1 MSNIDLPSSQTVLLL
16 HGPKKPY
23 EVTAGYAIPEV
34 KSENEVLVRAETFG
48 LNPIDWKAPDFNF
61 GIPVLPYIAGRE
73 LVGRVVKPS
82 KPDSRLR
89 EGDQVLVIST
99 DYRDLRKAGFQE
111 YVVSSDFNTVRIPPN
126 VPRQPGATIGVA
138 YVAAVLSLGVCMG
151 VDFSSILD
159 GPDLLQVV
167 RSVEPSLLPQDVRQ
181 ECLSGIQDRERAVPG
196 DWLAIW
202 GGSST
207 SANLAVQLARL
218 AGLRVVTIVDKA
230 KHGLRLADH
239 EVLRPDLLV
248 DSHSPARAVE
258 IIRANVGK
266 KLRFALDTTG
276 RDSAKSL
283 LDALTPDDELEGIK
297 VGEEKTTTT
306 TTTTPPPSPP
316 DTPRRQRSQSAH
328 LVGLT
333 GLPKGQAPEG
343 VAYHTVPIK
352 IFHEVP
358 AVGEALVLW
367 LERLL
372 ESGLVKPPEV
382 LAAEQGFDGVN
393 RGLDRMRKG
402 EISGGRMVV
411 DIS

>member
-1 MSNIDLPSSQTVLLL
+1 M
-16 HGPKKPY
+16 
-23 EVTAGYAIPEV
+23 
-34 KSENEVLVRAETFG
+34 
-48 LNPIDWKAPDFNF
+48 
-61 GIPVLPYIAGRE
+61 
-73 LVGRVVKPS
+73 
-82 KPDSRLR
+82 
-89 EGDQVLVIST
+89 
-99 DYRDLRKAGFQE
+99 
-111 YVVSSDFNTVRIPPN
+111 
-126 VPRQPGATIGVA
+126 
-138 YVAAVLSLGVCMG
+138 
-151 VDFSSILD
+151 
-159 GPDLLQVV
+159 
-167 RSVEPSLLPQDVRQ
+167 
-181 ECLSGIQDRERAVPG
+181 
-196 DWLAIW
+196 
-202 GGSST
+202 
-207 SANLAVQLARL
+207 
-218 AGLRVVTIVDKA
+218 TIVDKA

>member
-1 MSNIDLPSSQTVLLL
+1 MSDIDIPSDQTVLLL
-16 HGPKKPY
+16 HGPKQPY
-23 EVTAGYAIPEV
+23 ETTTGYAIPEL
-34 KSENEVLVRAETFG
+34 KDESEVLVRAETFG
-48 LNPIDWKAPDFNF
+48 LNPIDWKAPDYNF
-61 GIPVLPYIAGRE
+61 GLPVLPYIAGRE
-73 LVGRVVKPS
+73 LVGRIVKSS
-82 KPDSRLR
+82 KADSRLR

-99 DYRDLRKAGFQE
+99 DYRDLRKAGFQQ

-126 VPRQPGATIGVA
+126 VSRQPGATIGVA
-138 YVAAVLSLGVCMG
+138 YVAAALSLGVCMG

-159 GPDLLQVV
+159 GPDLIQLV
-167 RSVEPSLLPQDVRQ
+167 RSIQPETLPEDVRA

-196 DWLAIW
+196 DWIAIW

-248 DSHSPARAVE
+248 DSHSPSRAVD

-283 LDALTPDDELEGIK
+283 LDALTPADSLEGIK
-297 VGEEKTTTT
+297 VGNEK
-306 TTTTPPPSPP
+306 TTTPPPSPP
-316 DTPRRQRSQSAH
+316 DTPRRTKSQSAH

-352 IFHEVP
+352 IFHDVP

-372 ESGLVKPPEV
+372 EKGLVTPPEV
-382 LAAEQGFDGVN
+382 LAAEKGFDGVN

>member
-23 EVTAGYAIPEV
+23 EVTTGYAIPEV
-34 KSENEVLVRAETFG
+34 QSENEVLVRAETFG
-48 LNPIDWKAPDFNF
+48 LNPIDWKAPSPSDFNF

-82 KPDSRLR
+82 KPGSRLR

-167 RSVEPSLLPQDVRQ
+167 RTG
-181 ECLSGIQDRERAVPG
+181 SGQCRATGWPF
-196 DWLAIW
+196 W

-239 EVLRPDLLV
+239 EILRPDLLV

-283 LDALTPDDELEGIK
+283 LDALTRDDELEGVK
-297 VGEEKTTTT
+297 VGEEKT

>member
-1 MSNIDLPSSQTVLLL
+1 MSSIDIPSGQTVLLL
-16 HGPKKPY
+16 HGPRQPY
-23 EVTAGYAIPEV
+23 EVTTGYAIPEL
-34 KSENEVLVRAETFG
+34 KNQSEVLVRAETFG
-48 LNPIDWKAPDFNF
+48 LNPIDWKAPDYNF
-61 GIPVLPYIAGRE
+61 GLPVLPYIAGRE
-73 LVGRVVKPS
+73 LVGRIAKSS
-82 KPDSRLR
+82 KTDSRLK

-99 DYRDLRKAGFQE
+99 DYRDLRKAGFQQ

-126 VPRQPGATIGVA
+126 VSRQPGATIGVA
-138 YVAAVLSLGVCMG
+138 YVAAALSLGVCMG
-151 VDFSSILD
+151 VDFSGILD
-159 GPDLLQVV
+159 GPDLIELV
-167 RSVEPSLLPQDVRQ
+167 RSIQPESLPEDVRA
-181 ECLSGIQDRERAVPG
+181 ECLSGIQDHERAVPG

-218 AGLRVVTIVDKA
+218 VGLRVVTIVDKA

-248 DSHSPARAVE
+248 DSHSPTRAVE

-283 LDALTPDDELEGIK
+283 LDALTPADGLEGIK
-297 VGEEKTTTT
+297 VDEEK
-306 TTTTPPPSPP
+306 TTTPPPSPP
-316 DTPRRQRSQSAH
+316 DTPRRTKTQSAH